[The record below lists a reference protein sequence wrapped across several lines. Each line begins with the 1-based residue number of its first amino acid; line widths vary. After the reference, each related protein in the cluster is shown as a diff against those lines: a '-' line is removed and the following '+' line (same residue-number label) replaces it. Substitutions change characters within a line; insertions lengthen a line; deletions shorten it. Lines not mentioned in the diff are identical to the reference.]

1 MFPLLESHIRL
12 ALVLRSL
19 LNYRRFDLAALAT
32 REYRRTEPDLRDLTG
47 AEDRNGWW
55 RSGAEDAHNRSSRRA
70 TGNALVWC
78 DDFTIMG
85 GSAPVKRR
93 DKEDIVVGLQ
103 GV

>member
-1 MFPLLESHIRL
+1 MFRLLESHIRR
-12 ALVLRSL
+12 ALVLLSL
-19 LNYRRFDLAALAT
+19 LNYRRFDLAT
-32 REYRRTEPDLRDLTG
+32 REYRRTEPDLRDLTT
-47 AEDRNGWW
+47 AEDRNGWC

-85 GSAPVKRR
+85 DSAPVKRR
-93 DKEDIVVGLQ
+93 NKEDIVVGLQ